1 MADEDMAEV
10 LARLHKLG
18 LISQDS
24 KVRKGRLP
32 PRRAGARLA
41 PPHPSAPSWRIR
53 RVPGRHSLMRACAH
67 AHASARAAQRAL
79 RSSLAQVRPSASA
92 CLRTLLTVSALLR
105 ALPRAP
111 GRLDQCRRRTRALQ
125 SARPGARYSPARAR
139 PIRTRL
145 TWSTCTAPR
154 RWSWRSTTTTLRT

>member
-53 RVPGRHSLMRACAH
+53 RVPGRQSLMRACAH

-79 RSSLAQVRPSASA
+79 RSSLAQVRPFG
-92 CLRTLLTVSALLR
+92 LRLSPDSPHCFCST
-105 ALPRAP
+105 PRAP
-111 GRLDQCRRRTRALQ
+111 A
-125 SARPGARYSPARAR
+125 GAWAS
-139 PIRTRL
+139 
-145 TWSTCTAPR
+145 
-154 RWSWRSTTTTLRT
+154 